1 MKLEVFR
8 LKSNG
13 KTFKS
18 TYQKFLKVGEW
29 VYFYSKY
36 LFWKLN
42 IYNPKYLQKVV
53 LKRWKI
59 LLSNGIII

>member
-18 TYQKFLKVGEW
+18 THQKFLKVGEW

-36 LFWKLN
+36 LFWKLD
-42 IYNPKYLQKVV
+42 IYNPKYK
-53 LKRWKI
+53 
-59 LLSNGIII
+59 